1 MDNVLVFKDFSLTE
15 QLNNVLLVTQH
26 VKLVQLLE
34 QMDVL
39 VAILD
44 H

>member
-44 H
+44 R